1 MFQTWSNKT
10 FPEVQTDEPHC
21 PSSRRAEGPLMSLNS
36 PFWKILLRV
45 MVLED
50 PSLIF
55 QCALKR
61 AVIKAHGF
69 YLTEYYVESVDTVTR
84 RLLKETKN
92 NSFGHPLTLNS
103 HSKKIP
109 RVPNH

>member
-1 MFQTWSNKT
+1 
-10 FPEVQTDEPHC
+10 
-21 PSSRRAEGPLMSLNS
+21 MSLNS

-61 AVIKAHGF
+61 AVNKAHGL

-92 NSFGHPLTLNS
+92 NRFWSSTHIKFSLQKNS
-103 HSKKIP
+103 QGS
-109 RVPNH
+109 